1 MGGKN
6 SKPKA
11 ARKASAM
18 DAAAKY
24 EDTDEVVMDPNG
36 LPEGWARMTDPEGDP
51 YYFNDDNNISSY
63 DDPRAI
69 DNPTPSKGLDIPVE
83 AGPEGSTQGKGAKW
97 TIGSCRLDGY
107 AKCTC

>member
-1 MGGKN
+1 MILMIKSKKILLSLFNFFLIVKKNLKLLRDDMGGKN

-36 LPEGWARMTDPEGDP
+36 LPEGYVCLCNGAVT
-51 YYFNDDNNISSY
+51 SS
-63 DDPRAI
+63 
-69 DNPTPSKGLDIPVE
+69 LF
-83 AGPEGSTQGKGAKW
+83 
-97 TIGSCRLDGY
+97 LF
-107 AKCTC
+107 

>member
-36 LPEGWARMTDPEGDP
+36 LPEGYVCLCNGAVT
-51 YYFNDDNNISSY
+51 SS
-63 DDPRAI
+63 
-69 DNPTPSKGLDIPVE
+69 LF
-83 AGPEGSTQGKGAKW
+83 
-97 TIGSCRLDGY
+97 LF
-107 AKCTC
+107 

>member
-1 MGGKN
+1 MSKGGGERSVVSQRWMILMIKSKNCIFLIFFLIVKKNLKLLRDDMGGKN

-36 LPEGWARMTDPEGDP
+36 LPEGYVCLCNGAVT
-51 YYFNDDNNISSY
+51 SS
-63 DDPRAI
+63 
-69 DNPTPSKGLDIPVE
+69 LF
-83 AGPEGSTQGKGAKW
+83 
-97 TIGSCRLDGY
+97 LF
-107 AKCTC
+107 